1 MVITAQQARGLAQRL
16 AKAEALVAAGSVH
29 PVAGMDGLFAVTASD
44 GASVHLVDTRPG
56 RERCSCPDFQQRQQ
70 SVGMSCKHQL
80 ACDLCRERQQSP
92 TLAPAAVD
100 SARGIAA
107 LRRQR
112 DQRQQLE
119 RRLSEAAA

>member
-56 RERCSCPDFQQRQQ
+56 RERCACADYQHRQGTA
-70 SVGMSCKHQL
+70 GMSCKHQL
-80 ACDLCRERQQSP
+80 ACDLCRERQQPPS
-92 TLAPAAVD
+92 APVD
-100 SARGIAA
+100 PARGIAA

-119 RRLSEAAA
+119 RRLSDAPAA